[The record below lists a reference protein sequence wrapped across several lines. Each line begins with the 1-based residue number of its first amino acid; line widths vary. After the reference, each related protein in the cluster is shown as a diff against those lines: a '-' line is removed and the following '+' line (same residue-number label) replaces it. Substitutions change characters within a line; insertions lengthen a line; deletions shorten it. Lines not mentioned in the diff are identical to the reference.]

1 MDLIRPNT
9 KIDFVK
15 MMKPVSIVSLVLVL
29 ISIGSLIYHK
39 GPSWGV
45 EFTGGTEIQIKLTK
59 NVSSEDITDALEAA
73 GYPTQVVQRV
83 GLEGDREYLIRF
95 TSEVVQFDQIQ
106 NFQTSLEN
114 LIKTNPVFE
123 GGSILRVDY
132 IGPNVGSELVTK
144 AVLAMLL
151 GCVGIL
157 IYIMFRFEF
166 AFALGAV
173 VSLAHDAFVTI
184 GALSLL
190 DKEFTLTVIAAILTI
205 IGYSVND
212 TVVIFDRIREN
223 MKKGVGGSFTETVN
237 ISINQTLSRT
247 ILINLSIFLVLLPLY
262 FIGGSVIHDFAFTM
276 IVGCVAGSYSTIF
289 IASAIV
295 IWWRKWKGLP
305 V

>member
-1 MDLIRPNT
+1 MDLIRPDT

-223 MKKGVGGSFTETVN
+223 MKKGVSGSFTETVN

-276 IVGCVAGSYSTIF
+276 IVGCLAGSYSTIF

>member
-15 MMKPVSIVSLVLVL
+15 MMKPVSIVSVVLVL

-59 NVSSEDITDALEAA
+59 DVSSEDLTDALEAA

-83 GLEGDREYLIRF
+83 GLESDREYLIRF

-114 LIKTNPVFE
+114 LIQTNPVFE

-144 AVLAMLL
+144 AILAILL

-157 IYIMFRFEF
+157 IYIMLRFEF

-173 VSLAHDAFVTI
+173 IALMHDAMVTV

-190 DKEFTLTVIAAILTI
+190 DKEFTLTVIAALLTI
-205 IGYSVND
+205 VGYSVND

-223 MKKGVGGSFTETVN
+223 MKKGVGTSFTDTVN

-247 ILINLSIFLVLLPLY
+247 ILINLSMFLVLLPLY
-262 FIGGSVIHDFAFTM
+262 FIGGTVIHDFAFAM
-276 IVGCVAGSYSTIF
+276 IIGCVAGSYSTIF

-295 IWWRKWKGLP
+295 IQWRKWKGLP